1 MTERSASEDNLNIL
15 AKMKSK
21 RFDSTTGSDFKK
33 SISKIKNKNNDD
45 KPLIDVFLFDENK
58 IPENN
63 ENSNNANL

>member
-1 MTERSASEDNLNIL
+1 MTDRSASEDNLNIL
-15 AKMKSK
+15 AKMKSR
-21 RFDSTTGSDFKK
+21 RFDSTSGSDLKK
-33 SISKIKNKNNDD
+33 SMSKIKNKNNDD